1 MFANTKHRQACR
13 KERLMSKGKKNVKA
27 AVKAKP
33 TPEEAIVIAYG
44 KVEKTNANLTIARKA
59 LASAAED
66 LRTKREDLALAMSA
80 VKLHSE
86 SMGDKPSNS
95 DKAKKV
101 WLESVEHDAQDAVDS
116 AKEMVEKSQKIFET
130 KTKAVTNAT
139 AALSRAEDAL
149 DIANQKAITEATLT
163 DPKETTEVE
172 VAPKQPEDIEGVSEN
187 PVNQPEKT
195 DEVAPKEPA
204 DKPENKYVVTPKSSA
219 NSLMRILV
227 IGLGVLLLA
236 LLALDGRATDDQQN
250 EMLISLDAS
259 VTSLQTDLAANT
271 AADKL
276 SDTEREHQRYILQ
289 LSVNRSNLKE
299 IEEMGYGHKEAWKLM
314 NKVAI
319 NPNIKTWE
327 GIIAGAPKYIGKRVD
342 TNEAAIKVNAMNIDS
357 LIQQIVLKKQAAVE
371 HAHQGMEMFTT
382 PDTTKKG
389 K

>member
-1 MFANTKHRQACR
+1 
-13 KERLMSKGKKNVKA
+13 MSKGKKNVKA

-163 DPKETTEVE
+163 TEVE
-172 VAPKQPEDIEGVSEN
+172 VDSEKASDIEGVSEN